1 VGVNVTR
8 LPKLFRVRGEIA
20 PELGHRMDLAD
31 YIAPVVRLV
40 PFDERHITP
49 RYISWLNDPE
59 VVRLS
64 EQRHKVHTGETCRVW
79 LGSYINHPHN
89 RIWAIEVEVLSETG
103 KQEWAHVGNVTALAD
118 PNNHT
123 CEVSNLIGETSYWG
137 KGIGTEACRQAI
149 NHMLD
154 EGYRKVWIGT
164 LSVNK
169 GELRIMEKLG
179 MEPDCVIRGHFEVD
193 GTPVDEVRC
202 AVFAPNR
209 V

>member
-1 VGVNVTR
+1 MNVTR

-20 PELGHRMDLAD
+20 PELGLRMDLSE
-31 YIAPVVRLV
+31 YTIRLV
-40 PFDERHITP
+40 PFDECHITS

-59 VVRLS
+59 IVRLS
-64 EQRHKVHTGETCRVW
+64 EQRFKTHTEETCRAW
-79 LGSYINHPHN
+79 LSNYMGHRFN

-103 KQEWAHVGNVTALAD
+103 KQERMHVGNVTALAD
-118 PNNHT
+118 PNNST
-123 CEVSNLIGETSYWG
+123 CEVSNLIGEKSYWG
-137 KGIGTEACRQAI
+137 MGIGTEACRQAI
-149 NHMLD
+149 NAMLD

-179 MEPDCVIRGHFEVD
+179 MESDCVIRQHFEVD
-193 GTPVDEVRC
+193 GLPVDEIRC
-202 AVFAPNR
+202 AVFQPNR